1 MEHEHISSLTLAVHC
16 CFGWST
22 GFWGLESVSS
32 LQSWAQTI
40 HFILLCPQFWDR
52 HNSIHMYHSMKIVFV
67 MTLVLMHIHSSMVA
81 CLVYEPSSAVAV
93 SCGRYYL
100 NNRTQSPSQ
109 NINHPS
115 QHSIQFQQFL
125 RPLLLPITYNLVT
138 NVHERLFWQLQHEI
152 IESWPIRSFSLR
164 NHLGLALKKENNSF
178 ILARV
183 PVNERNQIGALI
195 QFQIH
200 NQRTC

>member
-138 NVHERLFWQLQHEI
+138 NVHERLFGSFSMKSQSPGRYEASVCGTTWAWLSRRKTIH
-152 IESWPIRSFSLR
+152 SFWPEYLSMSVIRS
-164 NHLGLALKKENNSF
+164 E
-178 ILARV
+178 
-183 PVNERNQIGALI
+183 P
-195 QFQIH
+195 
-200 NQRTC
+200 